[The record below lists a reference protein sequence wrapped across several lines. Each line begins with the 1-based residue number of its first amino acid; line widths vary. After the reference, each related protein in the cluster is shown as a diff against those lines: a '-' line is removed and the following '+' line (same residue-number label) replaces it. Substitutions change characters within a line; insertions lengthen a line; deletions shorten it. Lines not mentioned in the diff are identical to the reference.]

1 MTIKIADYK
10 NPGAWCGIIGEAE
23 SMNKHKAVKHE
34 YRGMKFDSGREL
46 KRWKEL
52 EILEAAGKIKFL
64 HRQVPYVLA
73 KSVVLSHR
81 RKPAL
86 RYVAD
91 FVYYCNERGRQIV
104 EDAKSPHI
112 PDESGISH
120 QKLDDV
126 RAWN

>member
-1 MTIKIADYK
+1 
-10 NPGAWCGIIGEAE
+10 
-23 SMNKHKAVKHE
+23 MNKHKAVKHE

-52 EILEAAGKIKFL
+52 EILESTGKIKFL

-73 KSVVLSHR
+73 KSVVLNHR

-91 FVYYCNERGRQIV
+91 FVYYCNERGRRLSRMQSRRTCGRIR
-104 EDAKSPHI
+104 HI
-112 PDESGISH
+112 AS
-120 QKLDDV
+120 K
-126 RAWN
+126 NT